1 MNRLRIGIDLS
12 HVRADTAW
20 QAQVHAAVALAPDI
34 DFHLFVPPAA
44 ARGDDDPVGRLPQ
57 VQRVALPPAGA
68 LRHGWRL
75 RQLQR
80 RFALDLLHLP
90 GLPALPLPAV
100 GAAAWAGSLRGVP
113 TSAWQLRRAAVAR
126 LLCVPSQWA
135 GDRLVEQ
142 HGLDP
147 ARIVVTPPGVDGAR
161 FHPGPQG
168 QALVHALGLE
178 PGGYVCCIARR
189 DAVELPLSLLEALAC
204 MPRPRPALVLI
215 GRDDDPAHRR
225 ALDATVQRLGLDAE
239 VRCLDHV
246 SDTQLPALLRHARL
260 YVQPSLQAQRGT
272 AVLEAMASGLA
283 VVASDAPVL
292 VERVGRAGLTVN
304 PRDPHELAA
313 AVLCLLADPRRREAL
328 VQRGLEHAAAHHWRG
343 GAAALVDGWR
353 QAARRPAA
361 AALPAWA

>member
-1 MNRLRIGIDLS
+1 MSRLRIGIDLC
-12 HVRADTAW
+12 HARADTAW
-20 QAQVHAAVALAPDI
+20 QAQVQAAVALAPDI
-34 DFHLFVPPAA
+34 DFHLFVSQAA
-44 ARGDDDPVGRLPQ
+44 AWVDDDPAGRLPQ
-57 VQRVALPPAGA
+57 VRRVALAPAGT

-75 RQLQR
+75 PQLQR

-90 GLPALPLPAV
+90 GLPALPLPA
-100 GAAAWAGSLRGVP
+100 AWAGSLHDAP
-113 TSAWQLRRAAVAR
+113 ASAWQVRRTAAAR
-126 LLCVPSQWA
+126 LLCVPSRWA
-135 GDRLVEQ
+135 RDTLVEQ

-147 ARIVVTPPGVDGAR
+147 SRIVVIPPGVDGAR

-178 PGGYVCCIARR
+178 PGGYICCIARR

-215 GRDDDPAHRR
+215 GRDDDPTHRR
-225 ALDATVQRLGLDAE
+225 ALDATVQRLGLEAE
-239 VRCLDHV
+239 VRCLDQV

-260 YVQPSLQAQRGT
+260 FVQPSLQAQRGT
-272 AVLEAMASGLA
+272 AVLEAMASGVA
-283 VVASDAPVL
+283 VVVSEAPVL

-328 VQRGLEHAAAHHWRG
+328 VQRGLEHAAAHHWRA
-343 GAAALVDGWR
+343 GAAALVEGWR
-353 QAARRPAA
+353 HAVRRPAT
-361 AALPAWA
+361 AALHAWA